1 MLRLQLCWGLWTP
14 KKLGYRT
21 ISSIA
26 NVQILQ
32 VCRQLFHE
40 SKTILYDKN
49 RFVLQ
54 SHRHPSPLIP
64 NFVGSSNLASMKMLR
79 MELPLEV
86 KLDLRTGLQNYLGIL
101 KKRLPGL
108 CELKLT
114 KTFHPCDHVWSER
127 LEESKLE
134 EEHRAILYSAACI
147 TRHREN
153 LKAIWDA
160 KSGLLTIRGGTQR

>member
-1 MLRLQLCWGLWTP
+1 MDS
-14 KKLGYRT
+14 KKPGHRT

-40 SKTILYDKN
+40 GKTILYGKN

-54 SHRHPSPLIP
+54 SYRHPNPVIP
-64 NFVGSSNLASMKMLR
+64 NFVGSSNLASIKMLR
-79 MELPLEV
+79 MELPLEM

-101 KKRLPGL
+101 KKRLSGL

-114 KTFHPCDHVWSER
+114 TTFHPCDHVWSEG

-134 EEHRAILYSAACI
+134 KEHRAILYSAACI
-147 TRHREN
+147 THHHEN
-153 LKAIWDA
+153 LKKAIWDA
-160 KSGLLTIRGGTQR
+160 KSGLLSAV